1 MPNVVI
7 ALDNR
12 PAIVEGTL
20 LGSGPEETLYIDV
33 CSDLFLII
41 LHFICED

>member
-7 ALDNR
+7 ARDYR